1 MGSGL
6 SSSHHRSSGASSS
19 LHEPAAAPAPALV
32 VAADGSLREFVTP
45 AAAPLLLPV
54 SVSDV
59 LGANADDDDHGRY
72 FVCSSSA
79 LYFETDVPALG
90 ASELLRPG
98 QLYFVLPAA
107 MLGRPLSGADMA
119 ALAVRASQA
128 LAAGARPPRGG
139 RGHGHGR
146 RPRGPTRARV
156 VPAAAAHHAHAHGDE
171 EAVNEKLNQRT
182 LGGFETAPPRGPARK
197 PAVAARPA
205 PPVTVTVTER
215 RALSTIEEGAE

>member
-59 LGANADDDDHGRY
+59 LGANADDGDGRS

-128 LAAGARPPRGG
+128 LAAGARPRRGG
-139 RGHGHGR
+139 RGRGHGR
-146 RPRGPTRARV
+146 RPRGSTKARV
-156 VPAAAAHHAHAHGDE
+156 VPAAAAAAHHAHGDE

-197 PAVAARPA
+197 PAVAALPA
-205 PPVTVTVTER
+205 LPVTVR

>member
-19 LHEPAAAPAPALV
+19 LHQPPAAAPALV

-59 LGANADDDDHGRY
+59 LGANADDDGGRY

-139 RGHGHGR
+139 R
-146 RPRGPTRARV
+146 RPRGSTRARV

-182 LGGFETAPPRGPARK
+182 LGGFETAPPRGPAI
-197 PAVAARPA
+197 AARPA

>member
-6 SSSHHRSSGASSS
+6 SSSSSHRSSGASSS
-19 LHEPAAAPAPALV
+19 LHQPPAAAPALV
-32 VAADGSLREFVTP
+32 VAVDGSLREFVTP
-45 AAAPLLLPV
+45 AAVPLLPPV

-59 LGANADDDDHGRY
+59 LGANADDGRS

-139 RGHGHGR
+139 R
-146 RPRGPTRARV
+146 RPRGSTRARV